1 MDSVTRAK
9 VLSRINI
16 ILFSLI
22 IKQLDKS
29 LKCLKSKS
37 LEVINSTNSPY

>member
-22 IKQLDKS
+22 KQLDKG

-37 LEVINSTNSPY
+37 LEVINSTISPY